1 MKILFVE
8 DDPSLSRNVQEALTE
23 EQFEVDVAYDGI
35 LAANLMK
42 SKEYSCI
49 ILDVNLPYKSG
60 FELCSEFR
68 TYNTSTPVIFLT
80 AFDDLDDKVKG
91 YNYGADDYLTKPFY
105 MKELLLR
112 IHSLLKRSGH
122 QEIGEFELAADVI
135 TIGNLSINTKNKI
148 ATRNK
153 IEINLTP
160 REYHIL
166 VKLMIANGDIVTKKE
181 IIKDIW
187 GSSFDVNTNTIEV
200 FINLIRNKI
209 DKPFDKKL
217 IKTKV
222 GFGYYLDIQE

>member
-23 EQFEVDVAYDGI
+23 EHYEVEVAYDGL
-35 LAANLMK
+35 LAENLMK
-42 SKEYSCI
+42 TNEYACI

-60 FELCSEFR
+60 FELCTQFR
-68 TYNTSTPVIFLT
+68 TYNTTTPVIFLT

-91 YNYGADDYLTKPFY
+91 YSFGADDYLTKPFY

-122 QEIGEFELAADVI
+122 SELGEFEIPNDII
-135 TIGNLSINTKNKI
+135 TIGDLSVNTKNKT
-148 ATRNK
+148 ATRSN

-187 GSSFDVNTNTIEV
+187 GASFDVNTNTIEV

-222 GFGYYLDIQE
+222 GFGYYLDIH

>member
-23 EQFEVDVAYDGI
+23 EHYAVDVAFDGI
-35 LAANLMK
+35 VAENLLK
-42 SKEYSCI
+42 SNEYDCVV
-49 ILDVNLPYKSG
+49 LDVNLPYKSG
-60 FELCSEFR
+60 FELCQIFR
-68 TYNTSTPVIFLT
+68 TYNTTTPVIFLT

-105 MKELLLR
+105 MKELILR
-112 IHSLLKRSGH
+112 IHSLLKRRAQ
-122 QEIGEFELAADVI
+122 QEQDELDIPHDII
-135 TIGNLSINTKNKI
+135 TIGDLSVNTKNKT

-187 GSSFDVNTNTIEV
+187 GASFDVNTNTIEV

-222 GFGYYLDIQE
+222 GFGYYLDVQ

>member
-23 EQFEVDVAYDGI
+23 EQYSVDVAYDGI
-35 LAANLMK
+35 VAENLLK
-42 SKEYSCI
+42 SNEYDCV

-60 FELCSEFR
+60 FELCQIYR
-68 TYNTSTPVIFLT
+68 GYNTTTPVIFLT

-105 MKELLLR
+105 MKELILR
-112 IHSLLKRSGH
+112 INSLLKRRGQ
-122 QEIGEFELAADVI
+122 QELGEFDVPHDII
-135 TIGNLSINTKNKI
+135 TIGDLSVNTKNKT
-148 ATRNK
+148 ATRNNV
-153 IEINLTP
+153 EINLTP

-187 GSSFDVNTNTIEV
+187 GASFDVNTNTIEV

-222 GFGYYLDIQE
+222 GFGYYLDVQ